1 MFRKIVF
8 SYISGGVDAEL
19 YRNRKGYF
27 SLNVQVISDANLRI
41 NDVVARWPGSTHD
54 STIFSNSS
62 ICARF
67 ETGEIKDGYILGDG
81 GYPCKRYLLT
91 PLGTTTT
98 AAERRYNYSQIRTR
112 NPVERTFGVLK
123 RRFPCLKLGLR
134 IQVKNSLSIIVA
146 CIVLHNIALRHGETE
161 PQDDVTIVN
170 GSRIFEEVPE
180 VVLNVPRGRGAGTT
194 ATRAALINDYFSK

>member
-1 MFRKIVF
+1 MFRKIDF
-8 SYISGGVDAEL
+8 LYISGGADAEL

-27 SLNVQVISDANLRI
+27 SLNVQVISDSNLRI

-134 IQVKNSLSIIVA
+134 VQVRNSLSIIVA
-146 CIVLHNIALRHGETE
+146 CIVLHNIALRHGEIE
-161 PQDDVTIVN
+161 PQDDVTIINERRV
-170 GSRIFEEVPE
+170 FYKEVPE
-180 VVLNVPRGRGAGTT
+180 VQGYNECSSWEGCWDNSYPSRF
-194 ATRAALINDYFSK
+194 DK